1 MTTTTYTCSRPLAA
15 VNIWRDAISKEQS
28 APPPLI
34 AINNTT
40 RKFPP
45 SPFATRKLP
54 EYEVLFPRPSVI
66 ASTAAP
72 SDIGNSRFRYH
83 YRCAVG
89 CNCGTAT
96 PTAKTTT
103 TSKFHHNHRHSSAAE
118 FLKKS
123 TISSIISRDFELPTV
138 DDHFRKSLG
147 DKYDFTA
154 SVSSFHERP
163 SSVDDHFAKAL
174 GKNWYSLSYSKC
186 ASS

>member
-15 VNIWRDAISKEQS
+15 VNIWRDAINTKEQS
-28 APPPLI
+28 TPPPLI
-34 AINNTT
+34 AINDT
-40 RKFPP
+40 
-45 SPFATRKLP
+45 TRKLP
-54 EYEVLFPRPSVI
+54 PYKLPDYEVLFPRPSVI
-66 ASTAAP
+66 ASTTAS
-72 SDIGNSRFRYH
+72 SDIGNSGFRYH

-89 CNCGTAT
+89 CNCGAT
-96 PTAKTTT
+96 IPTAKTTT
-103 TSKFHHNHRHSSAAE
+103 TTKFHHNNRQHHHSSSSD

-154 SVSSFHERP
+154 NVDLFHERP

>member
-15 VNIWRDAISKEQS
+15 VNIWRDAISNKEQS

-34 AINNTT
+34 AINGT
-40 RKFPP
+40 
-45 SPFATRKLP
+45 TRKLP
-54 EYEVLFPRPSVI
+54 PYKLPDYKVLFPRPSVI
-66 ASTAAP
+66 ASTIAS
-72 SDIGNSRFRYH
+72 SDIGNSGFRYH

-89 CNCGTAT
+89 CNCGTTT

-103 TSKFHHNHRHSSAAE
+103 TKYHHHNNRHSSSTD
-118 FLKKS
+118 FLNKKT
-123 TISSIISRDFELPTV
+123 TISSIISRDFKLPTV

-154 SVSSFHERP
+154 TVDSFHERP